1 MKCKIF
7 IAYAG
12 CILQGFCASSFL
24 DGVVRIMDNI
34 PLIDGKT
41 LLGKPISYQLGTI
54 DLEKIDQDVFRSL
67 NTELECRKMLKN
79 PIKSKG
85 WISETYYTPEEFSR
99 KYRELVQ
106 YSFLLNPAALRFYRD
121 VLEYGNVYGLKI
133 PGLKPQPERAC
144 LFKEAYDWTL
154 DIKKP
159 PLFLEHLQRAH
170 LNAEIEAAEESKK
183 HQEEL
188 DAQKKNSIIYLE
200 IDDHSNKTKSSTIR
214 QRHIRNDS
222 NKIVK
227 VH

>member
-24 DGVVRIMDNI
+24 NEVVRIMDNI

-41 LLGKPISYQLGTI
+41 LLGKPIPYQLDTI

-85 WISETYYTPEEFSR
+85 WISETYYTPEEFYLTY
-99 KYRELVQ
+99 KKLVH

-121 VLEYGNVYGLKI
+121 VLKYGNVYGLQI
-133 PGLKPQPERAC
+133 PGLRPQPERAQ
-144 LFKEAYDWTL
+144 LFQEIYSWTVG
-154 DIKKP
+154 DIKSP
-159 PLFLEHLQRAH
+159 TLALEHIRLAYE
-170 LNAEIEAAEESKK
+170 NAE
-183 HQEEL
+183 
-188 DAQKKNSIIYLE
+188 
-200 IDDHSNKTKSSTIR
+200 T
-214 QRHIRNDS
+214 
-222 NKIVK
+222 
-227 VH
+227 